1 MLPYDAPPLRTRPP
15 TPCHGAGGWRT
26 ARHRMS
32 GLTFAWQGHEVV
44 FMACTAAQTVSTSAL
59 QRVLLSFLC
68 LLFAGKEACAAYTL
82 RLSPRCAWHYVLT

>member
-1 MLPYDAPPLRTRPP
+1 
-15 TPCHGAGGWRT
+15 
-26 ARHRMS
+26 MS

-82 RLSPRCAWHYVLT
+82 RLSPRCEWHYVLTSSGRRAVTLYLTVSVCPGARCS